1 MLQIPEAILDSIEA
15 MYLPSMPQVLLR
27 FLQMSSDDN
36 ASMAELA
43 ALVGQ
48 DPALS
53 ARVLTVANSPALRR
67 GKETKNLLQC
77 LVNLGTRLAR
87 SLAACLV
94 VQKVFSPTVEN
105 QHYDLT
111 GFWGHSLRVAEV
123 ARAIAVEVKYPDL
136 EEAYLSGLLH
146 DIGQLL
152 LLGGVGDRY
161 GSILV
166 LSRDEADLREIEEQ
180 RLGTD
185 HAAVGAW
192 LLDQWKLSSFMA
204 DSVLFHHTP
213 AEEIAAADEL
223 SRIAWSA
230 HVICYHHKQLDFA
243 LEERASDLTAVNRMT
258 GIDAS
263 KVVSIYRQSS
273 ERVVSV
279 ASVLG
284 ITETADAKTLPH
296 TSTTPLVNLGPK
308 HDSSDI
314 ANTQLEEAV
323 RDMAI
328 MQPLQQDLAAL
339 DSEAEI
345 LLAVRESARILFGLG
360 QVAFLFV
367 HPDKQLLS
375 GADINCQSEMLQ
387 RLEIPIQ
394 PNQSLVATAVREN
407 RPQSTFEQKNSAPVS
422 LADIQISRLLGSEG
436 LLCLPLHSRKRNIG
450 VMVCGVSAAQSASL
464 QRRIRWIASFAR
476 MAADSM
482 EAWRDM
488 RDRENIL
495 EAALTRQFEQHA
507 RKVIHETGNP
517 LSIIKNYLA
526 IVNQKL
532 PDDNV
537 MLEELEILGEE
548 IDRVTQIMA
557 RMSNLTE
564 AMPETGALDINNVIE
579 NMLVLYGEPLF
590 SSKGIAVEKMLDSGL
605 AAVKLDRD
613 CIKQI
618 LLNLWNNAAE
628 AMSSGGI
635 LAISTHAN
643 VNQNGLA
650 YIEIRVSDTGPGL
663 PPDVMNHLFQ
673 PLDPNRRPGHSG
685 VGLSIVAGL
694 VERLEGCI
702 TCQTKTGMGTSYSI
716 ILPKNRKDES

>member
-1 MLQIPEAILDSIEA
+1 MLRVPEAILDSIEA

-27 FLQMSSDDN
+27 FLQLSSDDN
-36 ASMAELA
+36 TSMAELA
-43 ALVGQ
+43 TLVGQ

-123 ARAIAVEVKYPDL
+123 ARAIAAEVNYPDL

-166 LSRDEADLREIEEQ
+166 LSRDEADLRDIEEQ

-192 LLDQWKLSSFMA
+192 LLDQWNLSSFMA

-213 AEEIAAADEL
+213 AEKIAAADEL
-223 SRIAWSA
+223 SRIVWSA
-230 HVICYHHKQLDFA
+230 HMICYHHKQLE
-243 LEERASDLTAVNRMT
+243 LGQNERASDLAAVNLMT
-258 GIDAS
+258 GIDS
-263 KVVSIYRQSS
+263 STVISIYRQCS

-279 ASVLG
+279 AAVLG
-284 ITETADAKTLPH
+284 ITETADAKTLPY
-296 TSTTPLVNLGPK
+296 TSTTPLVNLSPK
-308 HDSSDI
+308 HDGSDT

-360 QVAFLFV
+360 QLAFLLV
-367 HPDKQLLS
+367 HPDKSLLS
-375 GADINCQSEMLQ
+375 GANISCQSELLQ
-387 RLEIPIQ
+387 RLEIPIHSS
-394 PNQSLVATAVREN
+394 QSLAAAAVREN
-407 RPQSTFEQKNSAPVS
+407 RPQSTFEQEDSAPAS
-422 LADIQISRLLGSEG
+422 LADFQISRLLESEG
-436 LLCLPLHSRKRNIG
+436 LLYIPLHSRKRNIG
-450 VMVCGVSAAQSASL
+450 VMVCGVSAAQSVRL
-464 QRRIRWIASFAR
+464 QMRIRWIASFAN
-476 MAADSM
+476 MTANSI

-488 RDRENIL
+488 RDRENAL
-495 EAALTRQFEQHA
+495 EGALARQFEQHA

-537 MLEELEILGEE
+537 MHHELEILGEE

-557 RMSNLTE
+557 RMSDLTE
-564 AMPETGALDINNVIE
+564 ALPEAGTLDVNNVIE

-590 SSKGIAVEKMLDSGL
+590 SSKGVAVEKNLDSGV

-613 CIKQI
+613 CLKQI

-628 AMSSGGI
+628 AMTSGGI
-635 LAISTHAN
+635 MAISTHAD
-643 VNQNGLA
+643 VNHNGLA

-663 PPDVMNHLFQ
+663 PPDVMSHLFQ

-694 VERLEGCI
+694 VERLGGRI
-702 TCQTKTGMGTSYSI
+702 TCQTKAGLGTSYSI
-716 ILPKNRKDES
+716 ILPKFRKDES